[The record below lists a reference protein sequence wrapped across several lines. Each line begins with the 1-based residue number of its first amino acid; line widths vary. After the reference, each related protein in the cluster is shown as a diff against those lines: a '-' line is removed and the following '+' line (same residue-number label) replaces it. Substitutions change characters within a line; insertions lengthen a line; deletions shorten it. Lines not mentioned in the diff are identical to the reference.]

1 MEDAIDHNN
10 KTFLQKGLSSKY
22 EQIVHKYE
30 QIVRIYEQIVQKYN
44 VQNMNRLFVFCNK
57 NRSLSIN

>member
-1 MEDAIDHNN
+1 MEDAIDYNN
-10 KTFLQKGLSSKY
+10 KTFLQKGLSS
-22 EQIVHKYE
+22 KYE